1 MPEPPIN
8 AWELE
13 MLCSADVTTAGCLR
27 QYGKVLNDL
36 VNRAVLLILIIE
48 ITPLAHGMSKAM

>member
-1 MPEPPIN
+1 MLGN
-8 AWELE
+8 LK

-36 VNRAVLLILIIE
+36 VNRARLLNF
-48 ITPLAHGMSKAM
+48 HH